1 MPRRKDK
8 RMIINYTYE
17 NDNNLYKIEV
27 STEQAEG
34 IIEHM
39 QNNPKIDSICVILS
53 EREKKIEAIKE
64 KRRIAEIIAT
74 LPEMVQNRLE
84 NYRLRIAHYR
94 NVASGATMDAVALT
108 AEASA
113 YIQGLH
119 DMGILTD
126 RQRQAIY
133 TYTVV

>member
-1 MPRRKDK
+1 
-8 RMIINYTYE
+8 MIITYTFVDDSE
-17 NDNNLYKIEV
+17 LYRMSIDLLDFDKADSVVKLLED
-27 STEQAEG
+27 
-34 IIEHM
+34 
-39 QNNPKIDSICVILS
+39 NPKVDSYNIVLT
-53 EREKKIEAIKE
+53 EREKKIKAILE
-64 KRRIAEIIAT
+64 KRSISEIIAE
-74 LPEMVQNRLE
+74 LPETVQNRLE